1 MQGSKPQLRSNCA
14 TPASC
19 LTRAS
24 VRRSSRTVSTS
35 AGLPFTAP
43 CSGTRLRHA
52 RDLWGWLWQ
61 SHNAALGVGAALLCR
76 DCGAQHLRSVG
87 ANPSVG
93 GKGSRLGVALKQ
105 RKRGDAILC
114 LRHFRRYMLVSP
126 SSAMLQ
132 FTTWMVGAPLIGTPR
147 TLL

>member
-1 MQGSKPQLRSNCA
+1 MQRWESA
-14 TPASC
+14 
-19 LTRAS
+19 
-24 VRRSSRTVSTS
+24 RRYYVVIVAPNLLGPWELIQ
-35 AGLPFTAP
+35 AG
-43 CSGTRLRHA
+43 
-52 RDLWGWLWQ
+52 
-61 SHNAALGVGAALLCR
+61 
-76 DCGAQHLRSVG
+76 
-87 ANPSVG
+87 G

-132 FTTWMVGAPLIGTPR
+132 FTTWMVGAPLIGAPR